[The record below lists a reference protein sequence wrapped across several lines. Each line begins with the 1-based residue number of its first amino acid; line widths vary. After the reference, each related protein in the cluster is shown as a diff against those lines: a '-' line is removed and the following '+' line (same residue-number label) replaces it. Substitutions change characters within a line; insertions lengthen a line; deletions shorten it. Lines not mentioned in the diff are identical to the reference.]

1 MDKTPAEIK
10 GEVWRAQALKL
21 LKNTDYIIKILK
33 NRRQTRSVH
42 KRLKKFTQDREKIL
56 QCTKKVEEV
65 FNRHAYWKNEY
76 IKAMSEDREC

>member
-10 GEVWRAQALKL
+10 GEVWRAQALKS

-42 KRLKKFTQDREKIL
+42 KDLKKFTQDREKIL
-56 QCTKKVEEV
+56 QCMKEHEEL
-65 FNRHAYWKNEY
+65 FKRHAYWKNEY
-76 IKAMSEDREC
+76 IKSMCEDREC